1 MFSFSL
7 DVYRYAMGNLAALVL
22 TFCSVPVP
30 ELLLVFYIGEGR
42 SEPLYIGTVASS
54 LMCEFNHVLVASFSK
69 RAGFVLKQ
77 HTLPSDSFAVR
88 ERRDLGEGAGGG
100 EEKKGNDNKI
110 S

>member
-1 MFSFSL
+1 M
-7 DVYRYAMGNLAALVL
+7 
-22 TFCSVPVP
+22 P
-30 ELLLVFYIGEGR
+30 ELLLAFYIGEGR

-88 ERRDLGEGAGGG
+88 ERRDLGGDGDWGGKRRR
-100 EEKKGNDNKI
+100 EMTIRLAKLCI
-110 S
+110 SEPTVESFFKLPCT